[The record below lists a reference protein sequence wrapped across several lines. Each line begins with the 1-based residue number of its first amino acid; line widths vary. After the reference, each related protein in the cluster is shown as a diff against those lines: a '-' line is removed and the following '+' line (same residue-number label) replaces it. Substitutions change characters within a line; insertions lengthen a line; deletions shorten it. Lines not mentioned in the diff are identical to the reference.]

1 MGSSPL
7 EYPSFSSEASAE
19 RDALFQPVGWMMG
32 KSERETFNTQT
43 KKRDKRREVR
53 SIFITKLH
61 VKSSEIRCLSSIVKY
76 RKMTWMDQIFAKA
89 TQISCVEGNPL
100 PPKKCDRSDYEKFIC
115 LDTKTTHTPPKV
127 TEKIIRQKE
136 KEDLWSENRF
146 QSPAF
151 VTRLLWLP
159 VPKNSC
165 WSGVLCTAPQQPQT
179 SKKHPTVEEEAMID
193 LRSSRHRAKRFSLE
207 LRLQI

>member
-19 RDALFQPVGWMMG
+19 RDALFQPVCWMME
-32 KSERETFNTQT
+32 KSEREKFNTQT
-43 KKRDKRREVR
+43 KKGGKRREVR

-100 PPKKCDRSDYEKFIC
+100 PPKKCDQSDYEKCIC

-136 KEDLWSENRF
+136 KEDLWSEIRF
-146 QSPAF
+146 HSPAF

-159 VPKNSC
+159 VLKNSC
-165 WSGVLCTAPQQPQT
+165 WSGVLCIAPQQPQT
-179 SKKHPTVEEEAMID
+179 NKQAKNTRQQKKRQWLIWGRVGTVQKD
-193 LRSSRHRAKRFSLE
+193 LA
-207 LRLQI
+207 

>member
-32 KSERETFNTQT
+32 KSEREKFNTQT

-100 PPKKCDRSDYEKFIC
+100 PPQKMWSIRLWKIYLFRYKNHTHSSKSHREDHQTERKGGPVIRKQISVTCICYKAALTPSAKK
-115 LDTKTTHTPPKV
+115 
-127 TEKIIRQKE
+127 
-136 KEDLWSENRF
+136 
-146 QSPAF
+146 
-151 VTRLLWLP
+151 
-159 VPKNSC
+159 
-165 WSGVLCTAPQQPQT
+165 
-179 SKKHPTVEEEAMID
+179 
-193 LRSSRHRAKRFSLE
+193 
-207 LRLQI
+207 